1 MSAALVRVVN
11 SVAEYEGSNP
21 GRSIVFHG
29 ARIRTHLTRPF
40 FSPIRRQPRKH
51 GGACRRR
58 LGNSG
63 FGISDASVP
72 LLLRPGTRNQGS
84 F

>member
-1 MSAALVRVVN
+1 MSAALVRLVN

-21 GRSIVFHG
+21 GRSIVFTVPEFG
-29 ARIRTHLTRPF
+29 LT
-40 FSPIRRQPRKH
+40 SLDHSSRRFGVSRGKH

-58 LGNSG
+58 VGNSG

-72 LLLRPGTRNQGS
+72 LLLRPGTRNRGS